1 MVDKIATVVDPW
13 SISNGGNLMNDD
25 RFDSKKG
32 DAPYVPPA
40 FRPRHEQ
47 PRREMASPPPPMNP
61 MSRIEFERL
70 FGGRVLAW
78 IGGFATLLGI
88 VFLMRS
94 AVDSSWF
101 TEEVRT
107 LMAGFG
113 SLLLLAIGVWLHER
127 KGRLEAAR
135 IAVAVAIPGLFAT
148 AVVATQAYELVS
160 PVIGLEAAALIGVL
174 GVFIAVRWS
183 SMLVGSVGMLGALA
197 APMLVGT
204 GTDGASIA
212 FVALALAASVGVLL
226 WQRWDWLALGAFA
239 VSAPQLVSW
248 LYEEGFISFEGSIDP
263 TRSVPLMLAV
273 LVGFWVLYAA
283 AAFGYELR
291 TRGEERLPVSSWL
304 LLLCSSVLVVIAGGI
319 VIGDDSVALDAWI
332 FGFAAVHL
340 LLGGAAI
347 RFGVHREIGSL
358 LIGGGIGL
366 STFGLANA
374 FDGPTLVAAWA
385 AMAAALAYLA
395 TRVDRT
401 PSATLSDGQR
411 LLIGALGFVGLAV
424 AHTLVVEAP
433 PYAIVEGVDELGAA
447 LVAIACCAG
456 AALACWHWGREI
468 EPRVATVMGFIGA
481 GGFVYLGSVA
491 IIDLIGDNV
500 SGEAREIGQ
509 AWLSAFWTAT
519 GLVSVIWGMVRRAPK
534 ARLGG
539 LALLMVAIAKVW
551 TYDLS
556 ELEELARALS
566 FVALGLLLLGGAFA
580 YQRFLPKEEGEEPR
594 EETDEREPQAYL

>member
-1 MVDKIATVVDPW
+1 MYSDRLDQL
-13 SISNGGNLMNDD
+13 GGNGED
-25 RFDSKKG
+25 
-32 DAPYVPPA
+32 
-40 FRPRHEQ
+40 
-47 PRREMASPPPPMNP
+47 SPPPASFDP

-78 IGGFATLLGI
+78 IGGLATLLGVI
-88 VFLMRS
+88 FLMRS

-101 TEEVRT
+101 TEEIRT

-113 SLLLLAIGVWLHER
+113 SLLLLGVGLWLHER
-127 KGRLEAAR
+127 RGRSEVAR
-135 IAVAVAIPGLFAT
+135 IAVAIAIPGLYAT
-148 AVVATQAYELVS
+148 TFVASQVYDLIS

-204 GTDGASIA
+204 ETDGASIA

-226 WQRWDWLALGAFA
+226 WQRWNWLALGAFA
-239 VSAPQLVSW
+239 ISAPQLFAWIWDSEIIINSEGVS
-248 LYEEGFISFEGSIDP
+248 GFREP
-263 TRSVPLMLAV
+263 ALLVLAV
-273 LVGFWVLYAA
+273 LAGFWVLYAA

-291 TRGEERLPVSSWL
+291 SRGEEKLPVSSWL
-304 LLLCSSVLVVIAGGI
+304 LLLCSSLFVVGTGCLVLS
-319 VIGDDSVALDAWI
+319 GDSALALNAWI

-366 STFGLANA
+366 GTFGLAHA
-374 FDGPTLVAAWA
+374 FDGPTLVVAWS

-401 PSATLSDGQR
+401 KSPALSDAER
-411 LLIGALGFVGLAV
+411 LLIGSLGFLGLAI
-424 AHTLVVEAP
+424 AHMIVVEAP
-433 PYAIVEGVDELGAA
+433 PVAIADGVEDLGASV
-447 LVAIACCAG
+447 VAIACCA
-456 AALACWHWGREI
+456 AAAVACWYWGREI
-468 EPRVATVMGFIGA
+468 EPRTGTVAGYVGA
-481 GGFVYLGSVA
+481 AGFVYLGSVA
-491 IIDLIGDNV
+491 IIDVVGDNAG
-500 SGEAREIGQ
+500 GEAREIGQ

-519 GLVSVIWGMVRRAPK
+519 GLGAIVWGMVRRSPK

-539 LALLMVAIAKVW
+539 LALLGLAIAKVW

-556 ELEELARALS
+556 ELEETARALS
-566 FVALGLLLLGGAFA
+566 FVALGLLLLAGAFA
-580 YQRFLPKEEGEEPR
+580 YQRFLPGEEEGEER
-594 EETDEREPQAYL
+594 GEETDERQLQAYL

>member
-1 MVDKIATVVDPW
+1 
-13 SISNGGNLMNDD
+13 
-25 RFDSKKG
+25 
-32 DAPYVPPA
+32 
-40 FRPRHEQ
+40 
-47 PRREMASPPPPMNP
+47 

-113 SLLLLAIGVWLHER
+113 SLLLLMVGVWLHEK
-127 KGRLEAAR
+127 KGHLEAAR
-135 IAVAVAIPGLFAT
+135 VAVAVAIPGLFAT
-148 AVVATQAYELVS
+148 AVVATQAYDLIS
-160 PVIGLEAAALIGVL
+160 PVIGLEAAALIGVI

-183 SMLVGSVGMLGALA
+183 SLLVGSVGMLGALA

-248 LYEEGFISFEGSIDP
+248 LYEEGFISFEGTTDP
-263 TRSVPLMLAV
+263 TQSVPLVLAV

-304 LLLCSSVLVVIAGGI
+304 LLFCGSVFVVLAGA
-319 VIGDDSVALDAWI
+319 VAIGDSESALNAWI
-332 FGFAAVHL
+332 FGFAIAHL
-340 LLGGAAI
+340 LLGGAAV
-347 RFGVHREIGSL
+347 RFGIHREIGSL

-366 STFGLANA
+366 GSFGLANA
-374 FDGPTLVAAWA
+374 FDGPTLVAGWA
-385 AMAAALAYLA
+385 AMAAAFAYLA

-401 PSATLSDGQR
+401 SSATLSDAQR
-411 LLIGALGFVGLAV
+411 LLIGALGFTGLAIV
-424 AHTLVVEAP
+424 HTLVVEAP
-433 PYAIVEGVDELGAA
+433 PYAIVEGVDNLGAA

-456 AALACWHWGREI
+456 AALACWYWGREI
-468 EPRVATVMGFIGA
+468 EPRVATVLGFIGA

-491 IIDLIGDNV
+491 IIDVIGDNAG
-500 SGEAREIGQ
+500 GEAREIGQ

-519 GLVSVIWGMVRRAPK
+519 GLASVIWGMVRHSPK

-580 YQRFLPKEEGEEPR
+580 YQRFLPKEEGEELE
-594 EETDEREPQAYL
+594 EETDERQPQAYL